1 MKREHVVMLAGKDLV
16 TRLDDELK
24 PPIVETIP
32 GMIGDRSCFL
42 QRRVCGDHLSRHEI
56 LADAEVF
63 KGTLR
68 LSAPEFIGR
77 NVDFAEAIRLF
88 PNVAGSRTHDRY
100 LST

>member
-1 MKREHVVMLAGKDLV
+1 MKREHVVMLAGKNLV
-16 TRLDDELK
+16 TSLDDELK
-24 PPIVETIP
+24 PPVVETIP
-32 GMIGDRSCFL
+32 GMIGDRGRLL
-42 QRRVCGDHLSRHEI
+42 QRRVCGDHLARHEI

-63 KGTLR
+63 QGTLG

-88 PNVAGSRTHDRY
+88 PNVASSRTHDHY